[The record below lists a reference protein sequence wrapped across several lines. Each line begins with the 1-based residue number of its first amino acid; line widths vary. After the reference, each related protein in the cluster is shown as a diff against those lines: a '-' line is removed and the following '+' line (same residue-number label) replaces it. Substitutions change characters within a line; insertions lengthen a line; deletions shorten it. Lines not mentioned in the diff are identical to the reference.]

1 MGWMLWVCFSKISN
15 CDAASK
21 HNMDGGTWPRT
32 MCRHI
37 SKKKSKPFAKSSRI
51 KQFLKRSYTILERLL
66 HERHGEFAKME
77 ISAS

>member
-1 MGWMLWVCFSKISN
+1 
-15 CDAASK
+15 
-21 HNMDGGTWPRT
+21 